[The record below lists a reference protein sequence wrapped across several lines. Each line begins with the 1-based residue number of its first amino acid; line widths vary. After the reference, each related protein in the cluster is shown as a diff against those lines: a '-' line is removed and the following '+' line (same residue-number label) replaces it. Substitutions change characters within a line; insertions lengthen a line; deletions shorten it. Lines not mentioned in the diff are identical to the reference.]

1 MIQNRAILDFYSVS
15 RRKKMGFAG
24 NEKILAGRC
33 RLDIPAGF
41 LTAVL

>member
-1 MIQNRAILDFYSVS
+1 MLDFYSVS

-24 NEKILAGRC
+24 NEKSGC